1 MWLLLLLLLVLPAA
15 AEEVI
20 EVPLFEGAE
29 GLEFFSRCA
38 RDYERLHPGVSVDLY
53 GDPRISDKVRVRLLE
68 GTFPEL
74 TNANL
79 NYWALLKNGDLLALD
94 PWLDQGWREQFL
106 PGTLD
111 RYTAGGKTYGI
122 PFLNT
127 IWAVWYNKKLFR
139 EKGWEPPSTWDE
151 FFALCA
157 RMKAAGVVP
166 VAFQGRYTFY
176 AQPLI
181 DHNYYNLAGP
191 AAFLAQKNLEPG
203 SFENPAM
210 VEALRLV
217 QETALKYFQP
227 GALGMSHT
235 EAQLEFFQGRAAMI
249 FCGSWLQ
256 NEMKD
261 NIPDGFELGV
271 FRLPLPPGRWAN
283 PHALLVTTA
292 QYFVFSRSR
301 NPARAA
307 DFLRYMTGR
316 AGEFALASGMPV
328 AMRGT
333 RSGIPDLDALAASA
347 TATFGEGQ
355 GEGYPAMQ
363 QRLADARFALLSGA
377 RKPEEIAQE
386 LERQASLLRASA
398 LEPDSVTVRHVW
410 KPVALLCFLVL
421 APLLLLR
428 LGPGVLARKR
438 ERWSSVLLFVLPAV
452 GLYGVFIAMPSLA
465 SFGWALTR
473 WDGLTP
479 MQWVGLL
486 NFRRLLFESDA
497 FWTALGNNL
506 FLMTMVPL
514 FVLPLALFLA
524 FCLSRGFT
532 GAGFLRVAFFFPN
545 LLGVGGVILWQQLY
559 NPSAWGG
566 FAWLSPDHLYWA
578 LIPMGVWAG
587 CGFNMVLFLAAMESI
602 PGDLYEAAEL
612 EGASE
617 WQQFWGITLPLIWET
632 VTVALVFQ
640 IIGGMKAF
648 ETIWLLTN
656 QMPTTQTHVIGT
668 LMVSTMF
675 TEFRMGEATAIAV
688 LLFAMVFVGTLVAR
702 QGLAREAVER

>member
-1 MWLLLLLLLVLPAA
+1 LLLLAWPAVA
-15 AEEVI
+15 KEVI

-29 GLEFFSRCA
+29 GLEFFSQCA
-38 RDYERLHPGVSVDLY
+38 RDYERLHPDVFVDLY

-68 GTFPEL
+68 GSFPEL

-79 NYWALLKNGDLLALD
+79 NYWALMRNGDLYPLD
-94 PWLDQGWREQFL
+94 AFLDTGWREQFL

-111 RYTAGGKTYGI
+111 RYTWNGKTYGI

-127 IWAVWYNKKLFR
+127 IWAVWYNRRMFA
-139 EKGWEPPSTWDE
+139 EHGWQPPSTWPQ
-151 FFALCA
+151 FFALCE
-157 RMKAAGVVP
+157 RIQAAGIVP

-203 SFENPAM
+203 SFDNPAL
-210 VEALRLV
+210 VEALRLI
-217 QETALKYFQP
+217 QDTARQYFQP

-256 NEMKD
+256 NEMRD
-261 NIPDGFELGV
+261 NIPPDFQLGV
-271 FRLPLPPGRWAN
+271 FRLPLPDSPHAN
-283 PHALLVTTA
+283 PRALLVTTA
-292 QYFVFSRSR
+292 QYFVFARSR
-301 NPARAA
+301 NPERAA
-307 DFLRYMTGR
+307 DFLRYLTSR

-328 AMRGT
+328 AMKGT
-333 RSGIPDLDALAASA
+333 RSGIPELDALAATA
-347 TATFGEGQ
+347 TATFGEGV

-363 QRLADARFALLSGA
+363 QRWADARFALLSGS
-377 RKPEEIAQE
+377 RSPEEIARE
-386 LERQASLLRASA
+386 LERQAGLVRSEATS
-398 LEPDSVTVRHVW
+398 PDVVTVRHRW
-410 KPVALLCFLVL
+410 KPLLLLGFLLL

-428 LGPGVLARKR
+428 FGAPVVARR
-438 ERWSSVLLFVLPAV
+438 RSPWSSVLLFVLPAV

-479 MQWVGLL
+479 MRWVGLL
-486 NFRRLLFESDA
+486 NFKRLLFESDA

-506 FLMTMVPL
+506 FLMVTVPAC
-514 FVLPLALFLA
+514 VLPLALFLA

-532 GAGFLRVAFFFPN
+532 GASFLRVVFFFPN

-566 FAWLSPDHLYWA
+566 FAWLSPDHLYYA
-578 LIPMGVWAG
+578 LIPMGVWAA

-602 PGDLYEAAEL
+602 PGDLYEAAAL

-648 ETIWLLTN
+648 ETVWLLTN

>member
-1 MWLLLLLLLVLPAA
+1 MWVLLVWLLACQQ
-15 AEEVI
+15 VI

-29 GLEFFSRCA
+29 GLQFFQQCA
-38 RDYERLHPGVSVDLY
+38 RDYERLHPGVTIDLY
-53 GDPRISDKVRVRLLE
+53 GDPRISDKVRVRILE
-68 GTFPEL
+68 GSFPEL

-79 NYWALLKNGDLLALD
+79 NYWALMKNGDLYPLD
-94 PWLDQGWREQFL
+94 PLLDQGWRDKFL

-111 RYTAGGKTYGI
+111 RYTSGGKTYGI

-127 IWAVWYNKKLFR
+127 IWAVWYNQKMFAKH
-139 EKGWEPPSTWDE
+139 GWEPPSTWSQ
-151 FFALCA
+151 FFSLCDK
-157 RMKAAGVVP
+157 MKAAGVVP

-181 DHNYYNLAGP
+181 DHNYYNLAGSQ
-191 AAFLAQKNLEPG
+191 AFLAQKNLEPG
-203 SFENPAM
+203 SFANPAYI
-210 VEALRLV
+210 EALRLV
-217 QETALKYFQP
+217 QKAALEDFQP

-271 FRLPLPPGRWAN
+271 FQLPLPEGPN
-283 PHALLVTTA
+283 VSPHALLVTTA

-301 NPARAA
+301 HPEVAA
-307 DFLRYMTGR
+307 DFLRYMTTR
-316 AGEFALASGMPV
+316 AGEFSKASGMPV
-328 AMRGT
+328 AMKGT
-333 RSGIPDLDALAASA
+333 SSGIPDLDALAASA

-355 GEGYPAMQ
+355 GEGFPGFT
-363 QRLADARFALLSGA
+363 QRLADARFALLSGSST
-377 RKPEEIAQE
+377 PEEIARD
-386 LERQASLLRASA
+386 LERQAADVRAQAADPDHVTLRH
-398 LEPDSVTVRHVW
+398 LW
-410 KPVALLCFLVL
+410 KPVGLLAFLFL

-428 LGPGVLARKR
+428 FSAPVLKRGPVP
-438 ERWSSVLLFVLPAV
+438 WLFLLPAV
-452 GLYGVFIAMPSLA
+452 VLYGVFIALPSLA
-465 SFGWALTR
+465 SFYWSLTR

-479 MQWVGLL
+479 MKWVGLL

-497 FWTALGNNL
+497 FWIALGNNL
-506 FLMTMVPL
+506 FLMLMVP
-514 FVLPLALFLA
+514 FFTIPLALFLA
-524 FCLSRGFT
+524 ACLSRGVR
-532 GAGFLRVAFFFPN
+532 GAELFRVVFFFPN
-545 LLGVGGVILWQQLY
+545 LLGVGGVVLWQQLY
-559 NPSAWGG
+559 NPSGWGG
-566 FAWLSPDHLYWA
+566 FAWLSPDHLYYA
-578 LIPMGVWAG
+578 LIPMGVWAA
-587 CGFNMVLFLAAMESI
+587 CGFNMVLFLAAMESV
-602 PGDLYEAAEL
+602 PGDLYEAAAL
-612 EGASE
+612 EGADE

-632 VTVALVFQ
+632 VTVALVFS

-656 QMPTTQTHVIGT
+656 QMPTTQTHVVGT